1 METIDLLTSRLE
13 QLSKEFNILLTQNN
27 KLKND
32 IMKLQ
37 DKNDIYSKTT
47 QDFTLAVSNIL
58 KKENKS

>member
-13 QLSKEFNILLTQNN
+13 QLTKEFNFLLHENN

-32 IMKLQ
+32 IKNMQ
-37 DKNDIYSKTT
+37 DTNDIYTKST
-47 QDFTLAVSNIL
+47 QDFTLAVSNML